1 MVVLDKLD
9 YCGSLNNLKA
19 IASHPSYKF
28 IKGDLQSG
36 DLLSYVLS
44 AERIDTVMHFAA
56 QARARREG
64 CALSAPDTGACG
76 CTLMRM
82 AAEPTDF
89 LLGPQKKLPG
99 PGTFCSGTHLL
110 RTASTRRAVERTVQA
125 HEAATWVPRQ
135 PVSKHQGKP
144 SAAQT
149 HVDNSFGNSLAFTMN
164 NTYGTHVLLEACRL
178 YGQVRRFINV
188 STDEVYGESSLGLD
202 KGAAPGRSRVSQ
214 EAAWYRRRRRGACRR
229 CRPPRRHTPAPSHPA
244 MLQETVA
251 WRVRPRCLR
260 VC

>member
-1 MVVLDKLD
+1 VVVLDKLD

-110 RTASTRRAVERTVQA
+110 ELRALDGLWSALCKRMRLPPGCLANRSASTKGSQA
-125 HEAATWVPRQ
+125 P
-135 PVSKHQGKP
+135 
-144 SAAQT
+144 
-149 HVDNSFGNSLAFTMN
+149 
-164 NTYGTHVLLEACRL
+164 
-178 YGQVRRFINV
+178 
-188 STDEVYGESSLGLD
+188 
-202 KGAAPGRSRVSQ
+202 
-214 EAAWYRRRRRGACRR
+214 RRRTWTTRSA
-229 CRPPRRHTPAPSHPA
+229 T
-244 MLQETVA
+244 A
-251 WRVRPRCLR
+251 WHSR
-260 VC
+260 